1 MTYISANIVGI
12 FFIGLLIFDMVNNKE
27 DLPVHAAIGI
37 LVTALYTGVCYLL
50 GEAISSA
57 ILFVPG
63 IFLAAFLLASWLL
76 RNNLISQNCCV
87 TCKGKSLPPCAPKPI
102 PVPKPI
108 PTCKPKCPPVL
119 PPIVPSTPSS
129 IIPTSFSITPT
140 PFSITPSSGKCK
152 PAGLN

>member
-12 FFIGLLIFDMVNNKE
+12 FFIGLLIFDMLNNKE

-57 ILFVPG
+57 VLFVPG

-76 RNNLISQNCCV
+76 RNNLITQNCCV
-87 TCKGKSLPPCAPKPI
+87 TCKGKSLPPCAPKP
-102 PVPKPI
+102 VPKPT

-129 IIPTSFSITPT
+129 IYTPT

>member
-12 FFIGLLIFDMVNNKE
+12 FFIGLLIFDMLNNKE

-37 LVTALYTGVCYLL
+37 LVTALYTGVCYIL

-57 ILFVPG
+57 VLFVPG

-87 TCKGKSLPPCAPKPI
+87 TCKGKSLPPCKPKPVPA
-102 PVPKPI
+102 PVAEPAPV
-108 PTCKPKCPPVL
+108 CKPKCPPIV
-119 PPIVPSTPSS
+119 PPIVPSTP
-129 IIPTSFSITPT
+129 FSIYPSPSNSTPT
-140 PFSITPSSGKCK
+140 SSGKCK